1 VTGTQ
6 PENST
11 AKPNRGELV
20 EAGIFQGVNLTLSV
34 QPGRID
40 WVVSP
45 NLSQE
50 DEPSGLKTLG
60 EFGTVAKDFLSTVSN
75 WLNSCPASVRLA
87 YGVVLLDPVENREN
101 GYLRISEFIPAVKV
115 DPLGSEDLFYQI
127 NRPRESKTV
136 KGLRLNRL
144 SRWSVAS
151 FQPLRLVLGIPQNQ
165 PAQPL
170 VYHHLDAPL
179 MSCRAE
185 FDLST
190 AAGIQNELPHDQIS
204 SIFNELVDL
213 ASEIARD
220 GDVP

>member
-1 VTGTQ
+1 MSESTGSKASNWQAESLRMTLFLAPNVQPADESRWIKVTGTQ

-75 WLNSCPASVRLA
+75 WLNSR
-87 YGVVLLDPVENREN
+87 
-101 GYLRISEFIPAVKV
+101 SEERRVGK
-115 DPLGSEDLFYQI
+115 E
-127 NRPRESKTV
+127 
-136 KGLRLNRL
+136 
-144 SRWSVAS
+144 
-151 FQPLRLVLGIPQNQ
+151 
-165 PAQPL
+165 
-170 VYHHLDAPL
+170 
-179 MSCRAE
+179 CR
-185 FDLST
+185 S
-190 AAGIQNELPHDQIS
+190 
-204 SIFNELVDL
+204 
-213 ASEIARD
+213 
-220 GDVP
+220 